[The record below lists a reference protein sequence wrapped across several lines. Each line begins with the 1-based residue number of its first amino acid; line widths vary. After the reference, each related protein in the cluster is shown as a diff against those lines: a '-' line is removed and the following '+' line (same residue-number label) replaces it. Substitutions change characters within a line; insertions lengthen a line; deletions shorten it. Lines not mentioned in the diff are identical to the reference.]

1 MEDGSLLEIK
11 CPWGLRDQ
19 LIGHYISTFQNQK
32 LYGEASSVI
41 PKLAFLTADRENVLL
56 NPNHVYYHQIQ
67 TQLHCTGSR
76 RCYLFVWSKRPPYFK
91 LEVSIETDYQDIIDD
106 VAKFYLH
113 QFLPLAI
120 EIVTEEAAS

>member
-1 MEDGSLLEIK
+1 MKHNALIILVLSIVVNTNLL
-11 CPWGLRDQ
+11 L
-19 LIGHYISTFQNQK
+19 
-32 LYGEASSVI
+32 
-41 PKLAFLTADRENVLL
+41 
-56 NPNHVYYHQIQ
+56 
-67 TQLHCTGSR
+67 GSR

-120 EIVTEEAAS
+120 EIGNIKLV